1 MTPSRHA
8 DRPRRLA
15 GALVVALLALL
26 AVTALAS
33 PALAVTVPVAPDG
46 GAEQVVPLAPGDA
59 TPDGAVPGVPDVP
72 EVPSVTVTLDGD
84 DGALSQTVVVLVLL
98 TVGSVA
104 PALLLLTTTFTRFV
118 VVLGLTKNA
127 LGLQTVP
134 PSQVLVGLALF
145 LSMFTMA
152 PTFRQVNETAVQP
165 YLAGE
170 LEQGEAFASGFEPI
184 RDFMLSQTRETDLQ
198 LFVDLAGADQ
208 PADPSEISPTTLIP
222 AFVISEL
229 RAAFV
234 MGFVIFVPF
243 LVIDL
248 VVAAVLMSM
257 GMMMLPPVFISLP
270 VKLLLFVLVD
280 GWSLLSRSL
289 VSSVIG

>member
-280 GWSLLSRSL
+280 GWVLIAGSL
-289 VSSVIG
+289 VRSVA

>member
-8 DRPRRLA
+8 DQLRRLV
-15 GALVVALLALL
+15 GALVLALL
-26 AVTALAS
+26 VLLAT
-33 PALAVTVPVAPDG
+33 PALATAVPLVPDDG
-46 GAEQVVPLAPGDA
+46 TEQVVPLAPDDA
-59 TPDGAVPGVPDVP
+59 TPEGSVPGVPDVP
-72 EVPSVTVTLDGD
+72 EVPSVTVTLDGQ

-170 LEQGEAFASGFEPI
+170 IEQGDAFRAGFEPI
-184 RDFMLSQTRETDLQ
+184 RDFMLTQTREADLQ

-208 PADPSEISPTTLIP
+208 PSDPSEISPTTLIP

-280 GWSLLSRSL
+280 GWVLIAGSL
-289 VSSVIG
+289 VRSVA